1 MKTSSVVLGA
11 LGLTAV
17 GAMVYAGTANAGPML
32 TTPPDP
38 HMYPNSDYSNW
49 VGSKILGADYKG
61 IPPKTPMLVA
71 NNAASS
77 DKIFGV
83 MLASV
88 DLNAVQPG
96 DIVWFNNSN
105 GSAHTF

>member
-1 MKTSSVVLGA
+1 MKTSTVVLSVLGA
-11 LGLTAV
+11 TAV
-17 GAMVYAGTANAGPML
+17 GAMVYAGTTNAGPML

-38 HMYPNSDYSNW
+38 HMYPNSDFFTLYGGK
-49 VGSKILGADYKG
+49 VLGADYKG
-61 IPPKTPMLVA
+61 IPA
-71 NNAASS
+71 NNPILLANNGASV

-83 MLASV
+83 MNASV
-88 DLNAVQPG
+88 DPTNMQPG